1 MAQRQHESRYRVSYG
16 DTDRMARVYY
26 ANYLEICERA
36 RTEML
41 RDIGYPYKR
50 LETEGLMFP
59 VRQCQ
64 VRYYGYAEYDDMLVC
79 RSHVSRMRHATL
91 ALTTDI
97 YREGGDKPLVS
108 AAVELASV
116 GPNGKPMVIPE
127 ALRQALV
134 PYLDTEDEK

>member
-1 MAQRQHESRYRVSYG
+1 
-16 DTDRMARVYY
+16 MARVYY

-50 LETEGLMFP
+50 LEAEGLMFP

-64 VRYYGYAEYDDMLVC
+64 VRYYGYAEYDDVLIC

-91 ALTTDI
+91 ALTTDM
-97 YREGGDKPLVS
+97 YREGEDKMLVS
-108 AAVELASV
+108 ATVELASV
-116 GPNGKPMVIPE
+116 GPNGKPIVMPE
-127 ALRQALV
+127 ALREALI
-134 PYLDTEDEK
+134 PYLDEEKKK